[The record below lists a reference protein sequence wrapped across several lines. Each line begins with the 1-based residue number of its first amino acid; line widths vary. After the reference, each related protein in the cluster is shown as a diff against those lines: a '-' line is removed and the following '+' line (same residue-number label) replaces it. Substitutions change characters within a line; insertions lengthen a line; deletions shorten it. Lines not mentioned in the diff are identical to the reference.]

1 MNPSAKA
8 KKRKKSS
15 AADPLGKL
23 GAGLDAWQQQLTA
36 FPTAVRAASSP
47 RAAFL
52 LHSAAL
58 GNALE
63 AHQESCKQLQRR
75 LHALTELYN
84 FLTEHEVGAQQLSAT
99 QMKGGKRPP
108 PPTPLEVY
116 TRLLPYLM
124 PRLEAL
130 LQEEG
135 GSQECFVKSNANKTE
150 VITKEGSNTNE
161 VAAEGTMTMVPT
173 SKGVAVARLLAEA
186 VKVTNNGRCNESLL
200 QDILSKPHWAK
211 HPELVEPLINHSMNM
226 NKHLAKWILASEQ
239 WGVKQQHDW
248 IRRVLEE
255 GNADRDVSKFVLSK
269 PPFSEGQHEFKDIVL
284 KRRLTKRC
292 LGEKLSGDLKEGAV
306 IKTFEHKLKIISC
319 GGKGNTGAVYKATDQ
334 NGRIVGLKVC
344 VKYEPEQII
353 SMQRESKK
361 MEYLADLNVVP
372 FTAILEAGDDYVV
385 KEWAEGITGQEWFSR
400 WAADS
405 DSSPKQQEAGKEQ
418 QKREPASTSD
428 PSFRK
433 LVALFRS
440 VASKGI
446 YLQNFKPQNL
456 LWDEEKGDWVVI
468 DYGGHK
474 TVSDSDEVFAK
485 YCDKFDRLWNK
496 RKAVVPPLE
505 ELIRKMEQEMKE
517 EKEGGGGKEA
527 LKKNRKKEKEQNGVS
542 AVVSQENEERNKTR
556 EKQENGKEGKKS
568 KRKRKG
574 SQKKELQSDKS
585 QSNKRKRKRKSIK
598 EEGEK
603 EQDEND
609 DKRPKKKRKQE
620 NGETVI
626 KKQKKTK
633 KKKTKKQAGG
643 TVKKKKKKTKKQ
655 DG

>member
-542 AVVSQENEERNKTR
+542 AVVSQENGTQLSAEKKKEGKEREERKEENGAATKQQHSAEEQNTDHHSNNKKKSATKQ
-556 EKQENGKEGKKS
+556 EKNKKTEKKAKSQNENGKEA
-568 KRKRKG
+568 KRKNSKATKAKATSG
-574 SQKKELQSDKS
+574 
-585 QSNKRKRKRKSIK
+585 N
-598 EEGEK
+598 
-603 EQDEND
+603 
-609 DKRPKKKRKQE
+609 E
-620 NGETVI
+620 NG
-626 KKQKKTK
+626 K
-633 KKKTKKQAGG
+633 A
-643 TVKKKKKKTKKQ
+643 
-655 DG
+655 

>member
-517 EKEGGGGKEA
+517 EKEGGEGKAA

-542 AVVSQENEERNKTR
+542 AAVSQENGTQLSAEKKTEGKEREERKEENGATKQQHSAEEQNTDHHSNNKKKSATKQ
-556 EKQENGKEGKKS
+556 EKNKKTEKKAKSQIENGKEA
-568 KRKRKG
+568 KRKNSKATKAKATNG
-574 SQKKELQSDKS
+574 
-585 QSNKRKRKRKSIK
+585 N
-598 EEGEK
+598 
-603 EQDEND
+603 
-609 DKRPKKKRKQE
+609 E
-620 NGETVI
+620 NG
-626 KKQKKTK
+626 K
-633 KKKTKKQAGG
+633 A
-643 TVKKKKKKTKKQ
+643 
-655 DG
+655 